1 MSRIIPYGSTRA
13 THLSQMVRFFRTF
26 GSPGVKANFN
36 VAHTTTDGLDIFWQF
51 VELMRPDELFIR
63 TFRWDIADWP
73 EDVNQDNHRLW
84 RTDSGWL
91 LQDLHFRGPEHHV
104 IAIPTSLESLPFIS
118 LKIVD
123 E

>member
-1 MSRIIPYGSTRA
+1 MSRIIPYDSTRA

-26 GSPGVKANFN
+26 GLPGVKANFN
-36 VAHTTTDGLDIFWQF
+36 VAHTTTDSLYILRQF
-51 VELMRPDELFIR
+51 VESIRPEELFIR
-63 TFRWDIADWP
+63 TFRWDIVDWP
-73 EDVNQDNHRLW
+73 EDVNQDHHRLW

-91 LQDLHFRGPEHHV
+91 LQDLHFRGPKHHV
-104 IAIPTSLESLPFIS
+104 TAIPPSLESLPFIS